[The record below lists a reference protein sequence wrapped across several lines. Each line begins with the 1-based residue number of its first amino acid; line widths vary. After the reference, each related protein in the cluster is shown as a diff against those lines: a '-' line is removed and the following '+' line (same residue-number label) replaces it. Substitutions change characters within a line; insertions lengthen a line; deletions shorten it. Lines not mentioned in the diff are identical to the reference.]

1 MLKLLVQG
9 SSFAYFIV
17 QTLKDMYFGIIQF
30 NKELWKNVKSNL
42 LMFFKSYLCPILLG
56 IREIYVC
63 RKCNNVLRNQEEIN
77 ENEED

>member
-1 MLKLLVQG
+1 
-9 SSFAYFIV
+9 
-17 QTLKDMYFGIIQF
+17 
-30 NKELWKNVKSNL
+30 
-42 LMFFKSYLCPILLG
+42 MFFKSYLCPILLG